1 MRTLVL
7 TLLFLV
13 LVVPSALA
21 SGSSPDEPPQAV
33 QEADKEAA
41 QEAAPEAAQEAA
53 PEAAPETAQEA
64 PADAP
69 KPGAAPQDEP
79 TGPVGEIHLQ
89 DGTAIEIM
97 DLKRFG
103 KYYIYVSGKL
113 NGRSAM
119 VISLTR
125 LDDLRRWTGI
135 AFQDQYTF
143 TLVTK
148 NKKELNFTDG
158 HVYLGSDST
167 TDYSF
172 IATNTSSYMIEEM
185 SVKKSDV
192 KLILFK

>member
-21 SGSSPDEPPQAV
+21 SGSSPDEPPQVV
-33 QEADKEAA
+33 QEADTEAA
-41 QEAAPEAAQEAA
+41 QEAAPEAAAEAA
-53 PEAAPETAQEA
+53 PEATEEA
-64 PADAP
+64 PADAS
-69 KPGAAPQDEP
+69 KPQAALQDEP
-79 TGPVGEIHLQ
+79 TGPVGEIHLH
-89 DGTAIEIM
+89 DGSVIEVM
-97 DLKRFG
+97 GLKRFG

-125 LDDLRRWTGI
+125 LSDLRQWTGL
-135 AFQDQYTF
+135 AFKDQNTF

-148 NKKELNFTDG
+148 SKKELNFTDG
-158 HVYLGSDST
+158 HVYLGTDST
-167 TDYSF
+167 TDYTF
-172 IATNTSSYMIEEM
+172 IATNANSYMTEET

-192 KLILFK
+192 KLFLIK

>member
-21 SGSSPDEPPQAV
+21 GGSSPDEPPQAV

-41 QEAAPEAAQEAA
+41 QEAAPEAAAEAA
-53 PEAAPETAQEA
+53 PGATEEA

-69 KPGAAPQDEP
+69 KPGAAPEEP
-79 TGPVGEIHLQ
+79 TGPIGEIHLQ

-135 AFQDQYTF
+135 AFNDQYTF

-172 IATNTSSYMIEEM
+172 IATNSSSYMIEEM